1 MNETTIKHLKHAF
14 AGESQAN
21 RKYLAFA
28 AAAEKEGYT
37 TAAKM
42 FRAAAEAETIHA
54 HAHLKAMKGIG
65 STAANLQAGV
75 EGETEEFT
83 SMYPPM
89 LAEAEAAGETE
100 AARSF
105 KHALEAE
112 RVHASLY
119 ARILSKL
126 DSKEELTF
134 HLCTVCGN
142 VELTLPERCS
152 ICNATAKAFRIIE

>member
-1 MNETTIKHLKHAF
+1 MDEITLKNLKEAF

-28 AAAEKEGYT
+28 AVAEAEGRTNAAR
-37 TAAKM
+37 M

-65 STAANLQAGV
+65 STEANLQEGV
-75 EGETEEFT
+75 MGETHEFA

-89 LAEAEAAGETE
+89 LAAAEAAGEKE
-100 AARSF
+100 AARTF
-105 KHALEAE
+105 RLALEAE
-112 RVHASLY
+112 KVHAALY
-119 ARILSKL
+119 AKLLADL
-126 DSKEELTF
+126 DSKEQLTF

-142 VELTLPERCS
+142 VELTLPVKCS
-152 ICNATAKAFRIIE
+152 ICGVGPSGFKLVH

>member
-1 MNETTIKHLKHAF
+1 MNETTLKHLKHAF

-28 AAAEKEGYT
+28 AVAEKEGYVS
-37 TAAKM
+37 AAKM

-65 STAANLQAGV
+65 STAANLQEGV
-75 EGETEEFT
+75 DGETEEFT

-89 LAEAEAAGETE
+89 LAEAEAAGEAE

-105 KHALEAE
+105 KYAMEAE
-112 RVHASLY
+112 RVHAGLY
-119 ARILSKL
+119 AKILGNL
-126 DSKEELTF
+126 DAKEDLTF

-142 VELTLPERCS
+142 VELSLPEKCS
-152 ICNATAKAFRIIE
+152 ICNATAKAFKIIE